1 MPTPPLANAD
11 STAILKPVV
20 PIRRRSARLST
31 PATSKAP
38 AASNP
43 TNELNNMPSSL
54 SQSISLNGVP
64 LLPKDSIQELDEPKD
79 AWSSAVPNGHAHVQA
94 AEPTPNGLNELKP
107 VIESPPA
114 PEAAEPVIAKEVVR
128 PAVATE
134 PAKAKIDWEIPR
146 KTLHSSIGVITLA
159 AYLLDFTIPPIVG
172 VLSILLA
179 SIAALDFVRLR
190 NPEFERLYEKSVGFL
205 MRESEKEKVNG
216 TVWYLIGVIFVLT
229 FYPADIAVVSILIL
243 SWADTAASTIGRL
256 WGRYTPPLPRRIP
269 YIGLRFAPRK
279 STAGYS
285 AAFVTGGIIT
295 AVFLSNHATRNVLAT
310 SIPAAHPPFP
320 SWDEL
325 KSSQWEALWPLVQSY
340 TNFNNIPVEDLPSS
354 WGWTQ
359 RVGGGLPGLA
369 VLGLWSGFV
378 TAVSE
383 AIDLGDM
390 DDNLTLPILS
400 GLGIWAYTSLLNW
413 IDLRML

>member
-1 MPTPPLANAD
+1 MYSFWL
-11 STAILKPVV
+11 IFY
-20 PIRRRSARLST
+20 I
-31 PATSKAP
+31 
-38 AASNP
+38 
-43 TNELNNMPSSL
+43 
-54 SQSISLNGVP
+54 
-64 LLPKDSIQELDEPKD
+64 
-79 AWSSAVPNGHAHVQA
+79 
-94 AEPTPNGLNELKP
+94 
-107 VIESPPA
+107 
-114 PEAAEPVIAKEVVR
+114 
-128 PAVATE
+128 
-134 PAKAKIDWEIPR
+134 
-146 KTLHSSIGVITLA
+146 IGVITLA

-172 VLSILLA
+172 LLSILLA
-179 SIAALDFVRLR
+179 SIASLDFVRLR

-205 MRESEKEKVNG
+205 MRESEKQRVNG

-229 FYPADIAVVSILIL
+229 FYPAYVKFFHFPWFHMLTGFCSDIAVVSILIL

-295 AVFLSNHATRNVLAT
+295 TVFLANHATRNVLAT
-310 SIPAAHPPFP
+310 SIPSVHPPFP
-320 SWDEL
+320 SWEQL
-325 KSSQWEALWPLVQSY
+325 KSSQLEALWPVVQSY
-340 TNFNNIPVEDLPSS
+340 TNFNNVPAENLPSS

-359 RVGGGLPGLA
+359 RVGGGWPGLV

-383 AIDLGDM
+383 ALGTLFLLLVYVWDANEFADLGDM